1 MDHKTR
7 QRRARV
13 VAVGN
18 QKGGVGKST
27 LTVHLAAGLGELGR
41 TCLIWD
47 LDMNR
52 GASVQLGIPKE
63 LPLLGSYEALVGEE
77 DPSDIVVGNG
87 DVEGIEFPEN
97 VFLISA
103 RRNLE
108 DIDMVLHKQNKFGNP
123 KDVLRPLVDRLS
135 GDYDYIFLDTA
146 PNLTIPT
153 VAAYKAADYF
163 LLSAIPEPLAIE
175 GLVAALE
182 DIATVKKQGN
192 PSLRLIGVVLSTIK
206 GRTTRLQ
213 RELIG
218 YVQEQFDEAADPCMR
233 SYKAKIGETTYIC
246 ESQKYG
252 KTMFQVYPDH
262 KVTEQYRELVRELE
276 ARLDAI
282 EGFEREQPIAPHT
295 QGEVVHG

>member
-123 KDVLRPLVDRLS
+123 KDVLRPLVDGLS

>member
-123 KDVLRPLVDRLS
+123 KDVLRPLVDGLR

-175 GLVAALE
+175 GLVAALD

>member
-108 DIDMVLHKQNKFGNP
+108 DIDMVLHRKNKFGNP

-182 DIATVKKQGN
+182 DIATVKRQGN

>member
-63 LPLLGSYEALVGEE
+63 LPILGSYEVLVGEE
-77 DPSDIVVGNG
+77 DPLDIVVGNG

-97 VFLISA
+97 VSLISA

-108 DIDMVLHKQNKFGNP
+108 DIDMALHKQNKFGNP
-123 KDVLRPLVDRLS
+123 KDVLL
-135 GDYDYIFLDTA
+135 GC
-146 PNLTIPT
+146 
-153 VAAYKAADYF
+153 
-163 LLSAIPEPLAIE
+163 
-175 GLVAALE
+175 
-182 DIATVKKQGN
+182 
-192 PSLRLIGVVLSTIK
+192 
-206 GRTTRLQ
+206 TRSCRNQ
-213 RELIG
+213 
-218 YVQEQFDEAADPCMR
+218 
-233 SYKAKIGETTYIC
+233 S
-246 ESQKYG
+246 
-252 KTMFQVYPDH
+252 
-262 KVTEQYRELVRELE
+262 
-276 ARLDAI
+276 
-282 EGFEREQPIAPHT
+282 
-295 QGEVVHG
+295 